1 MKTYKKL
8 EEAFEYIA
16 KIIEDS
22 GLYGEQKEKAIT
34 ALELISDFIVMNCKD

>member
-16 KIIEDS
+16 KLIEEL
-22 GLYGEQKEKAIT
+22 GLYEEQKEKAIN